1 MMKHFLFV
9 LTTVLMLSW
18 NVNGQ
23 DSTTFKPGKGDHGF
37 AVNINGLLQNI
48 NLSPYSNQMGKPTIF
63 YRYYMKEDVA
73 LRAGVGLQ
81 SNWYNMQRTDSLG
94 ASQVRRDTSFSQ
106 PTLSLSLGIEKHLG
120 NSPRFDPYIGA
131 EVALGIIG
139 KQRVSS
145 FTIVNDTTGEDI
157 TEMEYIEDGGAQVSL
172 RGLAGFNFFVYPKLS
187 IGAEYG
193 FMCYFATQGGD
204 WRRTVISTP
213 ISGVTSS
220 TRQLGSNRT
229 QQIGYE
235 VDNTV
240 TLTLSYFFARKDT

>member
-1 MMKHFLFV
+1 MMKHFLCV
-9 LTTVLMLSW
+9 LTTALLLSL
-18 NVNGQ
+18 NATGQ
-23 DSTTFKPGKGDHGF
+23 DTTSYKPVQGDHGF

-48 NLSPYSNQMGKPTIF
+48 NLSPYSNQMGQPTIF
-63 YRYYMKEDVA
+63 YRYYIKDDLA

-81 SNWYNMQRTDSLG
+81 SNWYSMQRTDSVG

-106 PTLSLSLGIEKHLG
+106 PNLSLSLGIEKHLG
-120 NSPRFDPYIGA
+120 NSPRFDPYVGVEA
-131 EVALGIIG
+131 ALSAIG
-139 KQRVSS
+139 KQRISS

-157 TEMEYIEDGGAQVSL
+157 TEMEYIEDGGAQISL

-204 WRRTVISTP
+204 WRRTTITTP
-213 ISGVTSS
+213 ISGVTTS

-229 QQIGYE
+229 QQLGYE

-240 TLTLSYFFARKDT
+240 TLTLSYFFSRKDS